1 MRPVKLSMTAFGPYA
16 GTQVLD
22 FTQLGRRNF
31 FLIHGPTGAG
41 KTAILDAICY
51 ALYSDTSGAQRDGR
65 QMRSDHAEP
74 AVATEVEFDFSIGA
88 QVYRIRRSPEQER
101 PKKRGTGTTVM
112 PGSATLWKRTGT
124 VDANEEGTVLATGTI
139 RVNEAVESL
148 LGFKSEQFRQVV
160 MLPQGEFRRLLTTN
174 SAERQQILETL
185 FHTGLYQ
192 RIELFLK
199 DAAKTLKNRI
209 EELAGRKEWLLR
221 ESDAAG
227 LKALEQRNERHKEL
241 LDELAERITAA
252 TGGLKEARERYAEGL
267 RVREL
272 IVEQQNAAQALGD
285 LETETAGI
293 GKKRLELSRARLALN
308 IVPAENAL
316 ASRHNDLQRAKDNYL
331 RKAGEQEQAFVL
343 QENRERIL
351 EAEKK
356 RDPDREAVRLELAG
370 LDELEHR
377 VVAME
382 TARRTVGEAEKE
394 LSVLGDRHNE
404 LREYLDQVSQK
415 IDEKRKDREAA
426 AETANRLE
434 MLEVSCK
441 EAERVSEKRRTL
453 ETLRLELT
461 RAEEERERCRTAY
474 DTAEQ
479 RYRQAKGELTRLQD
493 AWHKG
498 QAAILAG
505 RLAATEPCPVCGSL
519 EHPDPARGGAELPS
533 EEQIKERQKSL
544 DDLEASRDQT
554 LEQYSLAEN
563 QRLRWSGKITGLE
576 EELGDKAGV
585 DSEALY
591 LEAQKTRAL
600 WEEARRAAENLAG
613 LDREL
618 EKLKSEEKI
627 AGEQLKKAADDLQ
640 QAREN
645 LGSARAIF
653 TEREANVPRELRDPG
668 ALQKARQ
675 IARQKK
681 QQLEKTLETAIKEA
695 EKATRNAVS
704 ARTDTQAALA
714 GKQDAEKLFEQEKES
729 FRAVLNE
736 AGFNG
741 LQDYRD
747 ARRQP
752 EAIKVLETGIKQ
764 YDEGLSAARD
774 RLDRAS
780 RAAEGLAVP
789 DLEELSA
796 ALAAAEEARD
806 RVLREHEGLLKQVEQ
821 EEVWL
826 LELCKL
832 AGSLAETEKRYASLG
847 RLAEVATGKNRYG
860 LTFQRFVLGAL
871 LDDVTVAATG
881 RLKLMSRGR
890 YHLQRT
896 MDRSRSNAAGGLEL
910 EVFDTYTGVARGVA
924 TLSGGETFLAS
935 LSLALGLADVVQSYA
950 GGIYID
956 TIFVDEGF
964 GTLDPEALDFALR
977 ALIDLQKGGRLVGII
992 SHVPELKERI
1002 DARLEVYPAEKG
1014 STVSFR
1020 LP

>member
-22 FTQLGRRNF
+22 FTQLGKRNF

-41 KTAILDAICY
+41 KTAILDAMCY
-51 ALYSDTSGAQRDGR
+51 ALYGDTSGAQRDGR

-88 QVYRIRRSPEQER
+88 QVYRIRRNPEQER
-101 PKKRGTGTTVM
+101 PKKRGAGTTVM
-112 PGSATLWKRTGT
+112 PGNATLWKRTGIA
-124 VDANEEGTVLATGTI
+124 DANEEGTVLAAGTI

-160 MLPQGEFRRLLTTN
+160 MLPQGDFRRLLTAN

-185 FHTGLYQ
+185 FHTGLYH

-209 EELAGRKEWLLR
+209 EELAGRREWLLQ
-221 ESDAAG
+221 ESDAVG
-227 LKALEQRNERHKEL
+227 LDALEQRNEQHKEL
-241 LDELAERITAA
+241 LKELAERITAA
-252 TGGLKEARERYAEGL
+252 TGALREARDRYAEGN

-272 IVEQQNAAQALGD
+272 IVEQQSASKALAE
-285 LETETAGI
+285 LETKAAGI
-293 GKKRLELSRARLALN
+293 EEKRLELSRARLALN

-316 ASRHNDLQRAKDNYL
+316 ASRHSDVQRAKDNYL
-331 RKAGEQEQAFVL
+331 QKAGEQEQAFAL

-356 RDPDREAVRLELAG
+356 RDPARESVRLELAG
-370 LDELEHR
+370 LEELEHR
-377 VVAME
+377 VAAME
-382 TARRTVGEAEKE
+382 TARLAVGEAEKN
-394 LSVLGDRHNE
+394 LSVLEAGHNE
-404 LREYLDQVSQK
+404 LRKALDKVSQN
-415 IDEKRKDREAA
+415 IDEKRKDRETAA
-426 AETANRLE
+426 AMANQLEVLE
-434 MLEVSCK
+434 MSYK
-441 EAERVSEKRRTL
+441 EAWRVSEKRQTL
-453 ETLRLELT
+453 ETLRSELAQVEKEH
-461 RAEEERERCRTAY
+461 RRCRAAY
-474 DTAEQ
+474 QTAEQ
-479 RYRQAKGELTRLQD
+479 QYQQAKADLTLLQD
-493 AWHKG
+493 AWHRG

-505 RLAATEPCPVCGSL
+505 KLVTAEPCPVCGSL
-519 EHPDPARGGAELPS
+519 EHPNPAYSDAELPS
-533 EEQIKERQKSL
+533 EEQIKESQKYL
-544 DDLEASRDQT
+544 NGLEAGRDQK
-554 LEQYSLAEN
+554 LRQFNQVEN
-563 QRLRWSGKITGLE
+563 QRLQLSGKITGLE
-576 EELGDKAGV
+576 EELNDKSGIDGEILHTA
-585 DSEALY
+585 
-591 LEAQKTRAL
+591 AQKARAL
-600 WEEARRAAENLAG
+600 WETARQATENLAG

-618 EKLKSEEKI
+618 EKLKSEEKTT
-627 AGEQLKKAADDLQ
+627 AEQLEKAALVLQ
-640 QAREN
+640 QTREA
-645 LGSARAIF
+645 LGSARAILA
-653 TEREANVPRELRDPG
+653 EREANVPRELRDPG

-675 IARQKK
+675 NARRKK
-681 QQLEKTLETAIKEA
+681 QQLEEALETAIKEA
-695 EKATRNAVS
+695 ETAARNAAS
-704 ARTDTQAALA
+704 ARAETQAALER
-714 GKQDAEKLFEQEKES
+714 KQDAEKLFEQEKES

-741 LQDYRD
+741 LQDYRA
-747 ARRQP
+747 ARRKP
-752 EAIKVLETGIKQ
+752 EAIKMLETDIKQ

-774 RLDRAS
+774 RLHRAS

-789 DLEELSA
+789 DMEGLSA
-796 ALAAAEEARD
+796 VLAAAEEKRD
-806 RVLREHEGLLKQVEQ
+806 RILREHEGLLKQVEQ
-821 EEVWL
+821 EAGWL
-826 LELCKL
+826 LELRKL
-832 AGSLAETEKRYASLG
+832 AGLLAETEKRYASLG
-847 RLAEVATGKNRYG
+847 RLAEVATGKNKYG

-1002 DARLEVYPAEKG
+1002 DARLEVHPAEKG
-1014 STVSFR
+1014 STACFQ
-1020 LP
+1020 LL